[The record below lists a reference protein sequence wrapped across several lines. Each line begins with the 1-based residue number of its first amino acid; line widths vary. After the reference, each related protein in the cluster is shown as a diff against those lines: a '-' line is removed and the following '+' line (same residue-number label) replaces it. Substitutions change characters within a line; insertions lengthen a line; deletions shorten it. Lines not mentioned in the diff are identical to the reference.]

1 MISVLF
7 ASLVYVT
14 HQYSVKYKLAAKRSK
29 NDARRK
35 THPCSL
41 CIKQFS
47 PTFFFH
53 FSVNRFSNEFFT
65 IFALSVGCQHKHC
78 QYLKTLYPLQLL
90 DFENSYLKGGS
101 DNL

>member
-1 MISVLF
+1 MKSIVF
-7 ASLVYVT
+7 ASLVYVA
-14 HQYSVKYKLAAKRSK
+14 HQYSVKYKLAAKYSK

-41 CIKQFS
+41 CINQFS

-65 IFALSVGCQHKHC
+65 IFALTVGCQHKHC
-78 QYLKTLYPLQLL
+78 QYLKTL
-90 DFENSYLKGGS
+90 
-101 DNL
+101 